1 MINPFIYFLL
11 FLKASLFSTGGFSNL
26 PSLHQDLIANGWAKE
41 VDFGQSIAIGQ
52 ISPGPNGLWVV
63 SLGYLT
69 YGFPG
74 ALLALIAIT
83 IPAFLVLAVSAG
95 YTRIEHRT
103 WVQGA
108 MRGVSLAVVGLL
120 LTVVWTIL
128 HQSGVDWKGLLIAGG
143 AFGLALS
150 RKVNILVILG
160 LAGLAGYLLY
170 RTSKMLRRDSGVF
183 TVVCLMAQSAHPL
196 PRYIQLRDGSGDYW
210 LPAQEYER
218 SNLLRGLPRKWE

>member
-11 FLKASLFSTGGFSNL
+11 FLKASLFSTGGLSNL
-26 PSLHQDLIANGWAKE
+26 PSLHQDLIGNGWAVE
-41 VDFGQSIAIGQ
+41 ADFGQAVAIGQ

-69 YGFPG
+69 YGYLG
-74 ALLALIAIT
+74 AFLALIAIT
-83 IPAFLVLAVSAG
+83 LPALLVLVVSAG
-95 YTRIEHRT
+95 YARIERRT

-108 MRGVSLAVVGLL
+108 MHGVSLAVVGLL

-128 HQSGVDWKGLLIAGG
+128 HQPGVDWKGLLIAVA

-150 RKVNILVILG
+150 RKVNILIILS

-170 RTSKMLRRDSGVF
+170 R
-183 TVVCLMAQSAHPL
+183 
-196 PRYIQLRDGSGDYW
+196 
-210 LPAQEYER
+210 
-218 SNLLRGLPRKWE
+218 